1 MYLRSTRPLGWTPE
15 ERAALAVS
23 ADELRALPPAARA
36 ELWMRKRELDFQRR
50 AAWWSAIAA
59 IGTIAVPLATFLGL
73 RAFVRR

>member
-1 MYLRSTRPLGWTPE
+1 MYLRQTRPLGWTPE

-23 ADELRALPPAARA
+23 AEELRALPPAARA

-59 IGTIAVPLATFLGL
+59 IGTIAVPLA
-73 RAFVRR
+73 AFMGIQIWARR